1 MAEFLATVKSEYEK
15 CSWRS
20 RGDVRGLSV
29 LPENRFGKMVDN
41 EQSCLKTNKGET
53 SGASLCLAATVVVL
67 LLNVALTAVAASRAA
82 TFDGETIYEG
92 DCGRVQRWLTG
103 FKLLIN
109 ALATAV
115 LASSNYCMQHLSAP
129 SRAEVDQ
136 AHVQRRWFDIGTPT
150 IGNLRYM
157 GWTRTVLWIL
167 LFLTSFPY
175 HLLYNSAVFS
185 SLASNAYAVVVVP
198 QDISSGTSPTASES
212 CFESLV
218 GTNVSNIQQMYQAND
233 FEILNKSACINEY
246 GVPFLK
252 NRRTLL
258 LVTDNSSVS
267 APGLWAGVGNP
278 PLGVDGTRDAFSWMC
293 SELDENDL
301 CEKSSVLNN
310 SDNWAVSALPFA
322 QQGLVAAARNGSFR
336 FSGYNYTTAAE
347 DPSLPPWVQQNIKII
362 GIAMSGWFPDP
373 GNDSFSVLNGNDS
386 SLGLNYL
393 SLSNG
398 PSFLSEITIQQSN
411 SVCASEQ
418 NPDYEEAQLY
428 QNQPYPIDHC
438 LSQRVKERCR
448 LMYSW
453 QICIVAI
460 AGNVIE
466 TFCILFT
473 VWQKRTGLL
482 LTVGD
487 AIASFLNKPDS
498 TTLCC
503 SWMDQRAMKRF
514 ISRSKSRSK
523 RTLLMAVFQK
533 LWSGS
538 AVKETD
544 SQPSDVVRF
553 GSLPSRKWWFQT
565 TRRREWALFLF
576 FFALCIWAAFIC
588 FQTSRDGIF
597 DYIQK
602 DDIHTLWS
610 LGFGTT
616 QPETLIR
623 YLNTYNF
630 LTMILLSNSPQLIL
644 SLLYYFSNRLL
655 TRILCAAE
663 YCSYSI
669 HRKPL
674 RVSRPEG
681 VQRSTYFLSL
691 PYRYS
696 IPVMIVSAVL
706 HWLLSRSIFYV
717 RILQYDQSGVLD
729 KTKTISTCGLSLM
742 PMVFTIFLAG
752 LALAILLGLGL
763 RRFPTRIPLAG
774 NCSLAISAAC
784 HPPPEDQNPAL
795 KPVMWG
801 EVQLGDPS
809 GEDEIWQRTELDD
822 QSLTDETSNPLLS
835 RNEDA
840 VDPQMENIDDW
851 ETARQSYY
859 KRNSEIPYF
868 SFTSMEVK
876 KPDPSKR
883 YG

>member
-1 MAEFLATVKSEYEK
+1 MAEFLATVKREYEK
-15 CSWRS
+15 RSWRS

-41 EQSCLKTNKGET
+41 EQSCLKTNRGET

-82 TFDGETIYEG
+82 TFDGETVYEG

-103 FKLLIN
+103 FKFLIN

-136 AHVQRRWFDIGTPT
+136 AHAQRRWFDIGTPT
-150 IGNLRYM
+150 LGNLRYM

-198 QDISSGTSPTASES
+198 QDISSGTSSTASES

-218 GTNVSNIQQMYQAND
+218 GTNVSSIQQMYQAND

-246 GVPFLK
+246 GIPFLK

-278 PLGVDGTRDAFSWMC
+278 PLGVDETRDAFSWMC

-301 CEKSSVLNN
+301 CEKWSVLNN
-310 SDNWAVSALPFA
+310 SDIWAVSALPFA
-322 QQGLVAAARNGSFR
+322 QQGLVVAARNGSFR

-386 SLGLNYL
+386 SLGLDYL

-411 SVCASEQ
+411 PVCASEQ

-460 AGNVIE
+460 ACNVIE

-487 AIASFLNKPDS
+487 AIASFLNNPDS

-553 GSLPSRKWWFQT
+553 GSLPPRKWWFQT

-588 FQTSRDGIF
+588 FQTSRDGVF

-655 TRILCAAE
+655 TRMLCAAE

-696 IPVMIVSAVL
+696 IPVMIVSALL

-742 PMVFTIFLAG
+742 PMIFTISLAG

-763 RRFPTRIPLAG
+763 RRFPTRMPLAG

-809 GEDEIWQRTELDD
+809 GVDVELDD

-851 ETARQSYY
+851 ETARQPYC
-859 KRNSEIPYF
+859 KRSSAIPHC

-876 KPDPSKR
+876 KPDLSKR